1 MVASVSAVSLTPKF
15 GACRPGF
22 ERQPHVGN
30 KACRKRRYS
39 GANRPPTDSNQ
50 ESPVVTI
57 GAVRVHFRHAV
68 SPKNRLEVDKAN
80 AGKVGPFVRAAEGG
94 KALGNRKIMAHRR
107 YRDTDRRVR

>member
-1 MVASVSAVSLTPKF
+1 MVARVSAVSLTPKF

-22 ERQPHVGN
+22 ERQPNVGN

-39 GANRPPTDSNQ
+39 GGNRPHTDSNQ

-68 SPKNRLEVDKAN
+68 SPKNRGEIDRAN
-80 AGKVGPFVRAAEGG
+80 AGKVGPFVRPDDGG
-94 KALGNRKIMAHRR
+94 KALVNRKIMNRR